1 MVIYLAIKGG
11 LMQSPNETAGGS
23 KTAASS
29 KNIRRCSHCG
39 AKNKDSFEYC
49 VRCSEPLE
57 DSGGSW
63 VEPSKR
69 RSPMV
74 TIVGAAIVG
83 IVALGALALMTSS
96 SGEEAEAPAATRNTP
111 PPAPASERQGEPILV
126 DIDSKEVL
134 AMYNEGLKAYN
145 QGDYDTAIERLTQVV
160 GDIPNNPAAVR
171 FLGFAYYRRGDFEDA
186 MDQLE
191 EAHELRPHSFVLM
204 ADYVSVCKEGGDVE
218 RALAGLE
225 RFVADHPD
233 ELEARLEIARLA
245 RTSGNDE
252 LAMAQSEY
260 LATANELDPEF
271 VYEYG
276 VTLKE
281 AGQIEEAKA
290 VLKNSIELEPD
301 SAVAHHALG
310 VTELASGNAGRAVGS
325 LEEAVAREPTNGD
338 FHFSLA
344 QAYEKLDRIE
354 ESLDAYDAYLE
365 NAGPDD
371 KRAKI
376 VRRQL
381 EIAKKA
387 LAAEKD
393 QQRQARQGQSL

>member
-1 MVIYLAIKGG
+1 
-11 LMQSPNETAGGS
+11 
-23 KTAASS
+23 
-29 KNIRRCSHCG
+29 
-39 AKNKDSFEYC
+39 
-49 VRCSEPLE
+49 
-57 DSGGSW
+57 
-63 VEPSKR
+63 
-69 RSPMV
+69 
-74 TIVGAAIVG
+74 
-83 IVALGALALMTSS
+83 
-96 SGEEAEAPAATRNTP
+96 
-111 PPAPASERQGEPILV
+111 
-126 DIDSKEVL
+126 
-134 AMYNEGLKAYN
+134 MYNEGLKAYN

-191 EAHELRPHSFVLM
+191 EAHELRPHSFALM

-252 LAMAQSEY
+252 LAMVQSEY
-260 LATANELDPEF
+260 LATANDLDPEF

-310 VTELASGNAGRAVGS
+310 ATELASGNAGRAVGS

-338 FHFSLA
+338 FYFSLA

-365 NAGPDD
+365 NARPDD

-381 EIAKKA
+381 EIAKKS